1 MIIDSVEK
9 YHELTSKYIGVI
21 PNKYFDLLED
31 FLLGLKN
38 SIEIPNE
45 EIEKWESES
54 KKRAVAEEL
63 LSKTAERNNLGIA
76 AEKNGEIE
84 KAIEYYEQNI
94 KDGYPAIHS
103 FSRLMILYHKRKQ
116 YQEEIRVI
124 DIAIELFSKD
134 TYKETVSNWTDRKEK
149 VKALLIKAT

>member
-31 FLLGLKN
+31 FLLGLKK

-45 EIEKWESES
+45 EIKKWEAEY
-54 KKRAVAEEL
+54 KQRELAEEL

-84 KAIEYYEQNI
+84 EAIRYYEANI
-94 KDGYPAIHS
+94 KDGYPATHS
-103 FSRLMILYHKRKQ
+103 FDRLMILYHRRKQ
-116 YQEEIRVI
+116 YQDEIRII
-124 DIAIELFSKD
+124 DLAIKTFTKDSYKRTIEKWIAKH
-134 TYKETVSNWTDRKEK
+134 EK
-149 VKALLIKAT
+149 IKRLLK

>member
-9 YHELTSKYIGVI
+9 HHALTSKYIGVI

-31 FLLGLKN
+31 VLLGLKN

-45 EIEKWESES
+45 EIEKWESEYQ
-54 KKRAVAEEL
+54 KRAEAEEL

-94 KDGYPAIHS
+94 KDDYPAIHS
-103 FSRLMILYHKRKQ
+103 FSRLMVLYHKRKQ
-116 YQEEIRVI
+116 YEDEIRVI
-124 DIAIELFSKD
+124 DIGIKLFNKD
-134 TYKETVSNWTDRKEK
+134 LYKKIVVKWTARREK
-149 VKALLIKAT
+149 VNNLLTE